1 MNDLP
6 PSVRDEQYELP
17 KRRGSLRWKSF
28 LVLLALLGG
37 VHLFLG
43 YLSYRSLGARH
54 EKDIAERFAGLNPRL
69 LAQLDQSAAQMSR
82 LASQLATV
90 AFDDAE
96 PTSLDLAP
104 EIQAALTRVDYYTA
118 DGQLIRSAIGDS
130 LSPSAT
136 LVELIRKAADIGHP
150 LDLVSCAGECEHWVM
165 TPAFDR
171 QGNELVVVTGESM
184 AGPLLTFQRD
194 TGVDLALLKVES
206 GRERVAMVTNAPTL
220 RPLLERH
227 QGQVQSNIQ
236 AHVDIHEL
244 VDGGRHYRMMH
255 EHLTMPNTPVPIP
268 LIYLYDDSAE
278 LAAIARD
285 VRTGLLITLAG
296 LVASA
301 AALFMLIG
309 TAVRRLNQ
317 ITRALPLLAERR
329 FDAVQKELS
338 AIAPSRF
345 VADEVD
351 ILQITA
357 RRLAERLQRLD
368 QAEAAS
374 EAKSRFLA
382 VMSHEIRTPMN
393 GVLGMLELLDRT
405 RLDTEQHESV
415 RVIRE
420 SAQML
425 LGVLNDILDF
435 SKIEAGR
442 VDLEQIPLSIEDLVD
457 GVLDS
462 VAASIHAKPIRLISD
477 IAPEV
482 PERVIGD
489 PTRLRQVLQNLCSNA
504 AKFTE
509 RGRIC
514 VHVTAHTDD
523 GEHIQLRF
531 EVEDSGIGVPDNLST
546 QLFQPFGQAE
556 TSTTRRF
563 GGTGLGLS
571 ICRGL
576 VERMGGR
583 IGYDS
588 APGRG
593 STFWFE
599 LVLPVAKVDAE
610 EPGVRKVAEGLL
622 QLQLQLGDVAEA
634 QALTRYAVAAGI
646 EVITLPSQWRAQA
659 MHLRLSDWVGPYQD
673 VESTQSAAHVL
684 KLERVDGDRS
694 SELSLRRPVGRRKL
708 LRRIFEICGF
718 SAAPGYSRSN
728 ERTPGKL
735 RGHVLVAEDHPTN
748 QTVIE
753 RQLQIL
759 GLDVEMVDDGQSAL
773 ERLKIRDYTALIT
786 DLHMPRLDGF
796 SLAREVR
803 ALERAGMRRGRIPII
818 AMTADVLGSVPT
830 QCRDAGMDDCISKP
844 VTLAE
849 LSDRLGRWVS
859 SAGQS
864 PEVPLDPQA
873 LKDLVGDDP
882 LVIQHLFEEF
892 LAANDPVVAALQ
904 PALDAGDFETLR
916 GHVHRLLGSSRTLG
930 ARPLTEALEALQSAA
945 RGTDVA
951 SSADDIQ
958 QVCRAYQRLRDYLRV
973 ASPLS
978 MRGDAQ
984 AGNADGGIA
993 GDSQ

>member
-1 MNDLP
+1 MKDLP
-6 PSVRDEQYELP
+6 PSERDDQADLP

-43 YLSYRSLGARH
+43 YLNYRSLGARH
-54 EKDIAERFAGLNPRL
+54 EQDIAERFASLNPRL

-96 PTSLDLAP
+96 PATLELAP
-104 EIQAALTRVDYYTA
+104 EIQAALTRVDYYSA
-118 DGQLIRSAIGDS
+118 EGQLIRSAIGDS
-130 LSPSAT
+130 SIASAQ
-136 LVELIRKAADIGHP
+136 LVELIRKATALGRP
-150 LDLVSCAGECEHWVM
+150 QALVSCAGECEHWVI
-165 TPAFDR
+165 TPAFDQ
-171 QGNELVVVTGESM
+171 QGRELVVLTGESM
-184 AGPLLTFQRD
+184 AGPLLAFQRD
-194 TGVDLALLKVES
+194 TGVDLALLIEDA
-206 GRERVAMVTNAPTL
+206 GRDNVAMVTNAPVL
-220 RPLLERH
+220 RPVLEQHQDQLQSGLPHDGEIGQLSDKTRH
-227 QGQVQSNIQ
+227 FRVMRSGLN
-236 AHVDIHEL
+236 
-244 VDGGRHYRMMH
+244 
-255 EHLTMPNTPVPIP
+255 MPNTSQPVA
-268 LIYLYDDSAE
+268 LFYLYEDSEE
-278 LAAIARD
+278 LAAIASD
-285 VRTGLLITLAG
+285 LRTGLLITLAG

-301 AALFMLIG
+301 SALFMLIG
-309 TAVRRLNQ
+309 TAIRRLNQ
-317 ITRALPLLAERR
+317 VTRALPMLAERR
-329 FDAVQKELS
+329 FDEAKQELA
-338 AIAPSRF
+338 AIVPSRY
-345 VADEVD
+345 VEDEVD

-442 VDLEQIPLSIEDLVD
+442 VDLEQMPLSIEDLVD

-462 VAASIHAKPIRLISD
+462 VAASVHAKPIRLISD
-477 IAPEV
+477 LAPET

-489 PTRLRQVLQNLCSNA
+489 PTRLRQVLQNLCGNA

-514 VHVTAHTDD
+514 VHVRVQSRV
-523 GEHIQLRF
+523 GEQANLRF
-531 EVEDSGIGVPDNLST
+531 EVEDSGIGVPESLNT
-546 QLFQPFGQAE
+546 PLFQPFGQAE

-588 APGRG
+588 TPGRG

-599 LVLPVAKVDAE
+599 LTLPVAPASTD
-610 EPGVRKVAEGLL
+610 EPGVRRVADGLL
-622 QLQLQLGDVAEA
+622 QLQLQLGDAIET
-634 QALTRYAVAAGI
+634 QALSRYATAAGI
-646 EVITLPSQWRAQA
+646 EVITLPSQWREQA

-673 VESTQSAAHVL
+673 VESTLSAAHVL
-684 KLERVDGDRS
+684 KLERVDGERA

-718 SAAPGYSRSN
+718 SVAPGYSRSH
-728 ERTPGKL
+728 ETTPSRL

-748 QTVIE
+748 RTVLA

-759 GLDVEMVDDGQSAL
+759 GLDVEMVDDGQAAL

-818 AMTADVLGSVPT
+818 AMTADVLGNVPA

-844 VTLAE
+844 VALAE
-849 LSDRLGRWVS
+849 LGERLGRWVS
-859 SAGQS
+859 PAGQA
-864 PEVPLDPQA
+864 PEAPLDPRA

-882 LVIQHLFEEF
+882 VVIEHLFEEF

-904 PALDAGDFETLR
+904 PALDAGDFEALR

-945 RGTDVA
+945 RGADGT

-958 QVCRAYQRLRDYLRV
+958 QVCSAYQRLSDYLRV

-984 AGNADGGIA
+984 AGSAAGGIA
-993 GDSQ
+993 GESQ

>member
-6 PSVRDEQYELP
+6 ASQRDVQAGLA

-28 LVLLALLGG
+28 WVLFALLGG

-43 YLSYRSLGARH
+43 YLNFRALGERH
-54 EKDIAERFAGLNPRL
+54 EQDIAERFAGLNARL

-90 AFDDAE
+90 AFDDEE
-96 PTSLDLAP
+96 PDMLELAP
-104 EIQAALTRVDYYTA
+104 EIQAALTRVEYYGA
-118 DGQLIRSAIGDS
+118 DGHLISSVIGGD
-130 LSPSAT
+130 ADAADHMVK
-136 LVELIRKAADIGHP
+136 LVRKAAEIGRP
-150 LDLVSCAGECEHWVM
+150 LDLVSCAVECEHRVI

-171 QGNELVVVTGESM
+171 RGRELLVVTGESM
-184 AGPLLTFQRD
+184 AGSLLTFQRD
-194 TGVDLALLKVES
+194 TGVDLALLMVDT
-206 GRERVAMVTNAPTL
+206 GRADVAMVTNAPQL
-220 RPLLERH
+220 RPLLDRH
-227 QGQVQSNIQ
+227 RNLLQVETWS
-236 AHVDIHEL
+236 DRRIHSL
-244 VDGGRHYRMMH
+244 ADGARHFRVMH
-255 EHLTMPNTPVPIP
+255 SDLKMPNTSAPIA
-268 LIYLYDDSAE
+268 LLYLYDDSAE
-278 LAAIARD
+278 LAAIAHD
-285 VRTGLLITLAG
+285 VRVGLLITLAG

-301 AALFMLIG
+301 SALFMLIG
-309 TAVRRLNQ
+309 TAVSRLNRV
-317 ITRALPLLAERR
+317 TRALPLLAERR
-329 FDAVQKELS
+329 FDAVQEALA
-338 AIAPSRF
+338 AIVPSRY

-442 VDLEQIPLSIEDLVD
+442 VDLEQIPVGIEDLVD
-457 GVLDS
+457 GVLDG
-462 VAASIHAKPIRLISD
+462 VAASVHDKPIRLISD
-477 IAPEV
+477 IAAEV
-482 PERVIGD
+482 PERVISD

-514 VHVTAHTDD
+514 VRVSARPEEGDRVS
-523 GEHIQLRF
+523 LRF
-531 EVEDSGIGVPDNLST
+531 EVEDSGIGVPDQLST

-588 APGRG
+588 TPGRG

-599 LVLPVAKVDAE
+599 LVLPVAAADTQ
-610 EPGVRKVAEGLL
+610 EPGVRKLADGLL
-622 QLQLQLGDVAEA
+622 QLQLQLADAGET
-634 QALTRYAVAAGI
+634 QALSRYAAAAGI
-646 EVITLPSQWRAQA
+646 EVITQASQWRAQA
-659 MHLRLSDWVGPYQD
+659 MHLRLSDWAGSYQD
-673 VESTQSAAHVL
+673 SEPGQSAAHVL
-684 KLERVDGDRS
+684 KLERIDGERS
-694 SELSLRRPVGRRKL
+694 GELSLRRPVGRRKL

-718 SAAPGYSRSN
+718 SAPGYSRSH
-728 ERTPGKL
+728 ETTPSKL

-748 QTVIE
+748 QTVLA
-753 RQLQIL
+753 RQLQVL
-759 GLDVEMVDDGQSAL
+759 GLDVEMVADGQAAL
-773 ERLKIRDYTALIT
+773 ERLKLRDYTALIT
-786 DLHMPRLDGF
+786 DLHMPRLDGY

-803 ALERAGMRRGRIPII
+803 ALERAGMRRSRIPII
-818 AMTADVLGSVPT
+818 AMTADVLGNVPV

-859 SAGQS
+859 TVGQA
-864 PEVPLDPQA
+864 PESPLDPHA

-904 PALDAGDFETLR
+904 SALDAVDFESLR
-916 GHVHRLLGSSRTLG
+916 GHVHRLLGSARTLG
-930 ARPLTEALEALQSAA
+930 ARPLTEALETLQNAA
-945 RGTDVA
+945 RNADADAAADAITRVR
-951 SSADDIQ
+951 SS
-958 QVCRAYQRLRDYLRV
+958 YQRLRDYLRV

-978 MRGDAQ
+978 MRGEAHT
-984 AGNADGGIA
+984 GNADGGIA